1 LPHDCDP
8 HVGFRI
14 VKVLQLNSSDLI
26 GSRFNGFDVWHL
38 LAADGIET
46 HHLVWNKLSD
56 SHASSH
62 FFKIPRSREVT
73 KIIGKIERAYS
84 LHSRLQLQ
92 SFTLPLHRAFH
103 EADVVHYQIIHD
115 GYFGLDALPWLSR
128 LKPSI
133 WTWHDPWPM
142 TGHCIYPLDCERW
155 KIGCGE
161 CPRLD
166 LAFAMLRDRT
176 AQDFQWKQRLLGKAD
191 IDIVVA
197 SEHMRRMVQS
207 SPIGHAHRLH
217 CIPFGIN
224 LQKFRPG
231 DGAAARS
238 RLGVL
243 PNRVVIG
250 VRAFPDSPY
259 KGFEFFVEAL
269 RRLREINVP
278 LCIVTTHAK
287 AQLNEFIGTHQI
299 IDLGW
304 TNDEALILDTFKAA
318 DFFVMPS
325 TAEAFGMMAIEA
337 MACGKPVIV
346 FDGTSLPEVARAPD
360 IGISVP
366 MGDIDGLAAAMRR
379 LAGDEAERDARG
391 AAGRAIAEDLYG
403 DRLFAQRLAGLYRS
417 VADRHAS
424 NRPRD
429 AGPS

>member
-1 LPHDCDP
+1 M
-8 HVGFRI
+8 
-14 VKVLQLNSSDLI
+14 KVLQVNSSDLI
-26 GSRFNGFDVWHL
+26 GSRFNGFDVCQL

-56 SHASSH
+56 SDASSH

-73 KIIGKIERAYS
+73 EIIGKIERAYS

-103 EADVVHYQIIHD
+103 EADVVHYHVIHD
-115 GYFGLDALPWLSR
+115 GYFGLGALPWLSR

-166 LAFAMLRDRT
+166 IAFAMRRDRT
-176 AQDFQWKQRLLGKAD
+176 AQDFQWKQRLLRNAD

-197 SEHMRRMVQS
+197 SDHMWRMVQS
-207 SPIGHAHRLH
+207 SPIGRGHRLH

-231 DGAAARS
+231 DCAGARS

-259 KGFEFFVEAL
+259 KGFEFFLEAL

-278 LCIVTTHAK
+278 LCIVATHAK

-346 FDGTSLPEVARAPD
+346 FDGTSLPEVARAPTV
-360 IGISVP
+360 GVSVP

-379 LAGDEAERDARG
+379 LVKDEAERNARG
-391 AAGRAIAEDLYG
+391 AAGRAIAEYLYS

-417 VADRHAS
+417 VADRHVS

-429 AGPS
+429 AGPA

>member
-1 LPHDCDP
+1 M
-8 HVGFRI
+8 
-14 VKVLQLNSSDLI
+14 KVLQLNQSDLI
-26 GSRFNGFDVWHL
+26 GSRFNGFDVSQL
-38 LAADGIET
+38 LVADGIET

-56 SHASSH
+56 SDQSSR
-62 FFKIPRSREVT
+62 FFDIPSSRGAT
-73 KIIGKIERAYS
+73 KALGTFEQAYS
-84 LHSRLQLQ
+84 LHSRLQFQ
-92 SFTLPLHRAFH
+92 SFTLPLHRAFR
-103 EADVVHYQIIHD
+103 EADVVHYHIIHD

-142 TGHCIYPLDCERW
+142 TGHCIYPLGCERW

-166 LAFAMLRDRT
+166 LVFKMRADRT
-176 AQDFQWKQRLLGKAD
+176 AQHFQWKQRLLRKAD

-197 SEHMRRMVQS
+197 SDHMRRMVRS
-207 SPIGHAHRLH
+207 SPIGRSHRLH
-217 CIPFGIN
+217 CIPFGID
-224 LQKFRPG
+224 LQKFCPG
-231 DGAAARS
+231 DGAAARA

-243 PNRVVIG
+243 PGRVVIG

-259 KGFEFFVEAL
+259 KGFEFFLEAL
-269 RRLREINVP
+269 RRLGEINVP

-304 TNDEALILDTFKAA
+304 TNSEPLILDTFKAA

-337 MACGKPVIV
+337 MACGKPIIV
-346 FDGTSLPEVARAPD
+346 FDGTSLPEVTRAPD
-360 IGISVP
+360 VGVSVP
-366 MGDIDGLAAAMRR
+366 MGDIEGLAMAMRR
-379 LAGDEAERDARG
+379 LVSDKSERAARG
-391 AAGRAIAEDLYG
+391 AAGRAMAEELYS
-403 DRLFAQRLAGLYRS
+403 DRLFAQRLASLYRS

-424 NRPRD
+424 NSLNE
-429 AGPS
+429 AASS